1 MEAKASVTNIRITP
15 QKAKL
20 VVDLVRGKK
29 CTRCFRF
36 TFFY

>member
-20 VVDLVRGKK
+20 VVDLVRGKMFK
-29 CTRCFRF
+29 KR
-36 TFFY
+36 